1 MAETSAP
8 RARAGLPIIA
18 IVAMVG
24 LAAVLLACSEP
35 PRPAAADARPSFLLV
50 VIDTLRVDAVSAY
63 GSEPGTVT
71 PALDALAREG
81 LRYARAYAPAPWTLP
96 SHATLFTGVGPGEHG
111 VGVGGH
117 MVLPE
122 RFETLAE
129 RLAGAGYDTI
139 GFAENSLVVPAMGL
153 AQGFRSFVS
162 EGIAV
167 TLRKQ
172 GHEDVQLDVVQGVR
186 DWSQQ
191 RDPQKPF
198 LVFANLFDAH
208 DPYELH
214 PEHDFLPPGVPPE
227 RAERLGRGEPGE
239 GVAEFAGIC
248 ERLPPPDEIEI
259 LRALYRGE
267 VAAADAKLGRLVEAA
282 RAAAGDGPL
291 VTVVTSDHGEHFGEH
306 GLLGHEFSLR
316 GSLLHVPL
324 VVHGLPDTEPAVIET
339 PVSLADV
346 VPSVLAWAGLEPP
359 EDVAGRALPR
369 APGAPAPEDR
379 PLLAAWSDAPLV
391 APQGWFSDEDRAGR
405 RRSCTDEHRVFG
417 DMVSLV
423 RFPYKVNWYAREGV
437 APELYDLRWDQAER
451 SDVSGHQAERLDAM
465 LGEIERERQALEE
478 VAERPREPLD
488 PEVVQTLRALGY
500 AE

>member
-1 MAETSAP
+1 MSLLIT
-8 RARAGLPIIA
+8 A
-18 IVAMVG
+18 ITV
-24 LAAVLLACSEP
+24 LAAVLLACGEE
-35 PRPAAADARPSFLLV
+35 PRPAADDARPSFLLV

-63 GSEPGTVT
+63 GSEPGTLT

-81 LRYARAYAPAPWTLP
+81 LRYTRAYAPAPWTLP

-153 AQGFRSFVS
+153 AQGFRNFVS

-167 TLRKQ
+167 TLRRQ
-172 GHEDVQLDVVQGVR
+172 GHEEVRLDVVEGVKA
-186 DWSQQ
+186 WSQK
-191 RDPQKPF
+191 RDPQRPF
-198 LVFANLFDAH
+198 LVFVNLFDPH
-208 DPYELH
+208 DPYEHH
-214 PEHDFLPPGVPPE
+214 PEHDFLPPGIPPE

-248 ERLPPPDEIEI
+248 DRLPPPDEIEI
-259 LRALYRGE
+259 LRALYQGE

-282 RAAAGDGPL
+282 RAAAGDRPL
-291 VTVVTSDHGEHFGEH
+291 VTVATSDHGEHFGEH
-306 GLLGHEFSLR
+306 RLLGHEFSLR
-316 GSLLHVPL
+316 DSLVHVPL
-324 VVHGLPDTEPAVIET
+324 VVHGLADTDPAVIRT

-346 VPSVLAWAGLEPP
+346 TPSVLAWAGLEPP
-359 EDVAGRALPR
+359 EGLAGRALPL
-369 APGAPAPEDR
+369 APGAPASDR
-379 PLLAAWSDAPLV
+379 PLLATWSDAPLV

-405 RRSCTDEHRVFG
+405 RRSCTDEDRVFG

-423 RFPYKVNWYAREGV
+423 RFPYKLNWYAREGV
-437 APELYDLRWDQAER
+437 APELYDLRWDEAER
-451 SDVSGHQAERLDAM
+451 SDVAVHHAERVDTMLDVV
-465 LGEIERERQALEE
+465 ERERKALEE

-488 PEVVQTLRALGY
+488 PDVVQSLRALGY